1 MSRISNSR
9 EESYFLPDLK
19 MICNKDMF
27 HFETTQE
34 LEPVT
39 DGIGQER
46 GIKALQFGVQVSIKG
61 YNIYIEGPS
70 GVGKTM
76 YTKNYLDSIA
86 PKKKVPNDWC
96 YIYNFQN
103 PNEPIAVSL
112 PAGQGKEF
120 KESMDGFIKE
130 VKKDIKKTFNAD
142 DFEKE
147 KTLIKKE
154 FEEKREIVMSKLSKD
169 ALEEGFQ
176 VKSAQNGIYMM
187 PVIDGKV
194 IPEEEFDK
202 LEESVK
208 QKYEEKSLIVQQQI
222 MDAIGQIKEIERQA
236 DKKVSEWQSN
246 VALLTVNAHINY
258 IKSKYKSDLEYKKDL
273 RKIYI
278 IKIKAFEYA
287 KKRIL
292 QEFNNKNKVSQTT
305 LYEYLRTEI
314 EQNGYHEK
322 SELRE
327 KLNQYMAEFIE
338 NNYDSEIQEK
348 YEMFY
353 WITLDDIEAEF
364 GTKQS
369 KPDDTIKDYETFM
382 EDEKEYAELIHKG
395 ALQIH
400 EKPEFEEEKYYTANT
415 KNSVE
420 LDTYLTNPHNRSI
433 GIARIIVFEG
443 IKKHIERHFKN
454 PENQEIF
461 LCSTLHRDNLSS
473 KYVSEFFGLTD
484 SLYVNRRQG
493 RDREV
498 HICKITREEAMEYL
512 TNIYNKLAVLYNY
525 NPEGK
530 VIKDSIA
537 LKILQ
542 EQLKYEEKE
551 KKRLVRA
558 KTIDKKLKGINH
570 KFIPEKER
578 KIKRLKQQISQI
590 QDKNELQQ

>member
-1 MSRISNSR
+1 MIKIVELTKDN
-9 EESYFLPDLK
+9 EEKYLDK
-19 MICNKDMF
+19 IV
-27 HFETTQE
+27 E
-34 LEPVT
+34 LEQISLEVMKQEGREGQLFDT
-39 DGIGQER
+39 GREGISEYVHSEDNSVYV
-46 GIKALQFGVQVSIKG
+46 AVDEKG
-61 YNIYIEGPS
+61 NVEATTYITQRQKPFTYNHI
-70 GVGKTM
+70 
-76 YTKNYLDSIA
+76 TKYFKYGENY
-86 PKKKVPNDWC
+86 KK
-96 YIYNFQN
+96 
-103 PNEPIAVSL
+103 
-112 PAGQGKEF
+112 
-120 KESMDGFIKE
+120 
-130 VKKDIKKTFNAD
+130 
-142 DFEKE
+142 
-147 KTLIKKE
+147 
-154 FEEKREIVMSKLSKD
+154 
-169 ALEEGFQ
+169 
-176 VKSAQNGIYMM
+176 
-187 PVIDGKV
+187 
-194 IPEEEFDK
+194 
-202 LEESVK
+202 
-208 QKYEEKSLIVQQQI
+208 
-222 MDAIGQIKEIERQA
+222 
-236 DKKVSEWQSN
+236 
-246 VALLTVNAHINY
+246 Y

-420 LDTYLTNPHNRSI
+420 LDTYLTNPHNSSI

-454 PENQEIF
+454 PDNQEIF

-537 LKILQ
+537 LKTLQ